1 MPLPNFGFQ
10 NKEKKEH
17 QELKF
22 QMAPEYV
29 DVEVDS
35 KLSGMH
41 TVKYLR
47 IEYVHSLKNIPHL
60 PLLYKVYDFLSN
72 KTPELSV
79 D

>member
-41 TVKYLR
+41 TVKY
-47 IEYVHSLKNIPHL
+47 
-60 PLLYKVYDFLSN
+60 F
-72 KTPELSV
+72 
-79 D
+79 

>member
-29 DVEVDS
+29 DVEVENDS

-41 TVKYLR
+41 TVKYLP
-47 IEYVHSLKNIPHL
+47 SAN
-60 PLLYKVYDFLSN
+60 
-72 KTPELSV
+72 
-79 D
+79 

>member
-41 TVKYLR
+41 TVKYFR
-47 IEYVHSLKNIPHL
+47 SEYVCTSVMTVVEFHSEAGEI
-60 PLLYKVYDFLSN
+60 
-72 KTPELSV
+72 
-79 D
+79 

>member
-41 TVKYLR
+41 TVKYFWS
-47 IEYVHSLKNIPHL
+47 EYVCTLIEVHTSKYALVQKYM
-60 PLLYKVYDFLSN
+60 LLGA
-72 KTPELSV
+72 
-79 D
+79 

>member
-1 MPLPNFGFQ
+1 MNFEVYFH
-10 NKEKKEH
+10 NRKEKKEH

-47 IEYVHSLKNIPHL
+47 TEYILTLIEEHTTS
-60 PLLYKVYDFLSN
+60 
-72 KTPELSV
+72 TPPI
-79 D
+79 